1 MTNNTNNKND
11 EAVQQSKK
19 QKVLVVGATG
29 NTGKH
34 VVRFLLD
41 QGHFVTVMARSKDKM
56 YQVLPVGS
64 MSPTELEK
72 RLTVMEASV
81 LDLTDQEL
89 KDATSDKDA
98 IVSCLGHA
106 GISAKPKRLVRDA
119 VMRLTTVMPSTCK
132 FSLMSASGVAHT
144 DHDPKRHWL
153 DRVVLYLV
161 RNLVPPHAD
170 NEEAAEYLYQHRDSV
185 KNWVV
190 VRPTDLIDIDQ
201 VSDYDTHPSP
211 IDRLFSGEYTA
222 SRINVAHFMA
232 NLSVNDKL
240 FEQWNQKM
248 PVFYDRKKKAS
259 DAAKE

>member
-1 MTNNTNNKND
+1 
-11 EAVQQSKK
+11 
-19 QKVLVVGATG
+19 
-29 NTGKH
+29 
-34 VVRFLLD
+34 
-41 QGHFVTVMARSKDKM
+41 M

-64 MSPTELEK
+64 ASPTELEQ
-72 RLTVMEASV
+72 RLTLIEASL

-106 GISAKPKRLVRDA
+106 GIYAEPKRLVRDA
-119 VMRLTTVMPSTCK
+119 VMRLTTVMPSACK
-132 FSLMSASGVAHT
+132 FILMSASGVVHT
-144 DHDPKRHWL
+144 NHDPMRHWL
-153 DRVVLYLV
+153 DRAVLYLV

-170 NEEAAEYLYQHRDSV
+170 NEEAAEYLYQQKDSV

-201 VSDYDTHPSP
+201 VSCYDTHPSP
-211 IDRLFSGEYTA
+211 IDRLFSGEFTA

-232 NLSVNDKL
+232 DLSVNDAV

-248 PVFYDRKKKAS
+248 PVFYDKKKKTS
-259 DAAKE
+259 ETLKE